1 MSTLII
7 ALLAAGLA
15 GVFLAPMLAGRPG
28 LRAHCTSF
36 AAGILLAIIL
46 AHVIPETLNADH
58 RFGGAIILVGF
69 VGMMFLQQKVL
80 KADPCCGH
88 EHAKHAGLPS
98 YLALV
103 ACSIN
108 DALILSDIPEI
119 TDGLFWA
126 MAGHKLTASFALV
139 LLLRETSAG
148 LSAAMRNVYMILFVA
163 ITPIV
168 LLVTNQLAAQASDL
182 QTFVP
187 YVVGLGAGALL
198 YVICGGMIPRV
209 EHSAQDGRKWVLAAF
224 LLGAATMVTVEL
236 LNPHTHAAAQGVQHG
251 DHFHPP
257 K

>member
-1 MSTLII
+1 MTTLVI

-15 GVFLAPMLAGRPG
+15 GVCLAPLLANRPG

-36 AAGILLAIIL
+36 AAGILLAVIL
-46 AHVIPETLNADH
+46 AHVIPETLEADQ

-69 VGMMFLQQKVL
+69 VAMMFLQQKVL

-108 DALILSDIPEI
+108 DGLILSKIPG
-119 TDGLFWA
+119 TGDGLFWA
-126 MAGHKLTASFALV
+126 MCGHKLTACFALV

-148 LSAAMRNVYMILFVA
+148 LSSAMRNLYMILFVA
-163 ITPIV
+163 ITPVVI
-168 LLVTNQLAAQASDL
+168 LLADQL
-182 QTFVP
+182 TFLEHRVH

-224 LLGAATMVTVEL
+224 LLGAATMVTVQL
-236 LNPHTHAAAQGVQHG
+236 LAPHPHG
-251 DHFHPP
+251 AEPHGGH
-257 K
+257 